1 MWFDVLPIRYAEG
14 GLTVEILFAMT
25 SAATGDVVWC
35 AQIERV
41 GIEVQ
46 SLDSD
51 GFASAKSVTVTVSGT
66 ASYVQ
71 KATIAFSDGA
81 EMDSLE
87 SGEPFRLKVYRDANH
102 ASDTATDDA
111 ELVAVHVKET
121 P

>member
-1 MWFDVLPIRYAEG
+1 
-14 GLTVEILFAMT
+14 
-25 SAATGDVVWC
+25 VWC

-87 SGEPFRLKVYRDANH
+87 SGEPFRLKVYRDADN
-102 ASDTATDDA
+102 AYDTATGDA